1 VHPRLDEGVRVVA
14 SDVHITGLR
23 ELVRAANAVDKA
35 AGRQVSKVMR
45 DTVGKDFVED
55 TRAAIEARGL
65 VRTGRL
71 LGSIKPSVRGANLV
85 VRSTPPLNPGPRSRL
100 GYAAVYEYGHGGRSF
115 LNPTLDAWLAS
126 GKLIDEF
133 DGFLDWVDKE
143 FRW

>member
-1 VHPRLDEGVRVVA
+1 VA

-23 ELVRAANAVDKA
+23 ELVRAANRIDKA
-35 AGRQVSKVMR
+35 AGRQLNKEMR
-45 DTVGKDFVED
+45 DTIGKDFVAD
-55 TRAAIEARGL
+55 TREMIAARGL

-85 VRSTPPLNPGPRSRL
+85 VRSSPPLKPGPRSRL
-100 GYAAVYEYGHGGRSF
+100 GYAAVYEYGYGQRRAF
-115 LNPTLDAWLAS
+115 LDPTLDAWLAS
-126 GKLIDEF
+126 GKLISEF